1 MAEPG
6 FLVSVN
12 TAAGSANRRAID
24 AALEVLRN
32 QPAGVEVA
40 ATASIQELDRA
51 LERLNGRRLV
61 VLGGDGSLHAA
72 VQCLHSKGR
81 LKQSGPI
88 GLVPLGT
95 GNDLAGTLNIPLD
108 PAQAAR
114 VVLAGQARPI
124 ELLVADDGG
133 VAVNA
138 VHVGIGVAAAQKG
151 AAAKRALR
159 RFKLGKLGYA
169 AGAIAAGATQPG
181 WYLEVAVDGKVIHG
195 GDTPV
200 LMASLALGGTIG
212 GGARLVPE
220 ADPHDGQVD
229 VIVWEAVSLPARLAY
244 ALELRSGNHAKRD
257 DVRAGRGTA
266 VTISSPR
273 APFSTSDDGE
283 LQGPFTRRSWKVE
296 PAAWQVIV
304 PALDRTGAGWSNA
317 P

>member
-1 MAEPG
+1 MAGPG

-12 TAAGSANRRAID
+12 TSAGSADGRAID
-24 AALEVLRN
+24 AALDVLRR

-40 ATASIQELDRA
+40 ATDSVGELDRV
-51 LERLNGRRLV
+51 LDGLNGRRLV

-72 VQCLHSKGR
+72 VQCLHGKGR
-81 LKQSGPI
+81 LKESGPI

-95 GNDLAGTLNIPLD
+95 GNDLAGTLNISSD
-108 PAQAAR
+108 PAEAAR
-114 VVLAGQARPI
+114 IVLTGQARPM

-133 VAVNA
+133 IAVNA

-151 AAAKRALR
+151 AAAKRALG
-159 RFKLGKLGYA
+159 RFRLGKLGYV
-169 AGAIAAGATQPG
+169 AGAIAAGATERG
-181 WYLEVAVDGKVIHG
+181 WYLEVSVDGKVLHR
-195 GDTPV
+195 GDAPV

-229 VIVWEAVSLPARLAY
+229 VIVWEAVGFPARIAY
-244 ALELRSGNHAKRD
+244 ALELRNGNHAKRD

-283 LQGPFTRRSWKVE
+283 LQGPFTRRSWTVE

-304 PALDRTGAGWSNA
+304 PA